1 MPKSGSQNSSES
13 QGPVVSSW
21 SCFNCRRRKSRC
33 NRQSPCGFCSKAGVE
48 CLYPFTGRMPTRQHN
63 STTASLLSRLRQL
76 ENVVDSLKAQ
86 AQDKDF
92 IPGHTNSGNTSP
104 SKNGEGSIA
113 EEEGAFIDAR
123 TINSRHNLSYGLSKS
138 FGRLQVCESGT
149 MYTGNGFWAALH
161 GELKSVRQAFEASDI
176 FDLSAFQ
183 DTSSTY
189 EAEGRHMPFDFDH
202 SNTTESTPHPAPNLL
217 HFIWQVYVKNVDPF
231 IKVLHV
237 PTMSE
242 VIRLSEGGFE
252 KLSPGTRAL
261 VFSISLAAVTS
272 LSDADVQN
280 TFGDAKEN
288 VVSRFVLGTEKALSQ
303 AGILKTTDLCVAQA
317 SLIYLEIAGQNYGM
331 RTVWMMS
338 GILVRAA
345 ISVGLHRDGATF
357 PNVSY
362 FEAEMRRRLW
372 WHICCFDARISQ
384 CYAPETMISNN
395 MLDTR
400 EPTNCNDD
408 DLEVNM
414 TKEPTAREGFTDVSF
429 TLMACELRRL
439 CNHILSSR
447 SSLMSSEKKKQAVQ
461 HDVLSEIENVRN
473 WTAKKFFGNLETR
486 RELQSSTKSLFNM
499 LLDQLSIIV
508 RDTNIFEKSPPTEER
523 HMTDRS
529 YVRALNHIENM
540 RKWRDE
546 PSMRQWGW
554 VLVNFQ
560 QWYALGVVLIHLQ
573 TQTWDSACERAWTT
587 VVKTLNEIPP
597 AMMTENPLRESII
610 GMVTAARQHR
620 EEELGRQCCQSES
633 HQIISWMPNIGASI
647 SVPEDFCFDSAP
659 DLLAGIFTGEG
670 EIAEQLNIAPIDL
683 VQDPFEGS
691 VYAGR
696 VYSRTNYPSW
706 YLEPTSDFETFE
718 PSFGNLQDLLFCNSL
733 DKGNLGSD
741 K

>member
-1 MPKSGSQNSSES
+1 
-13 QGPVVSSW
+13 
-21 SCFNCRRRKSRC
+21 
-33 NRQSPCGFCSKAGVE
+33 
-48 CLYPFTGRMPTRQHN
+48 MPTRQHN
-63 STTASLLSRLRQL
+63 STTASVPSYRTPPRKQSQAQVQDLLSRLRQL

-92 IPGHTNSGNTSP
+92 IPGHIDLGDTAR
-104 SKNGEGSIA
+104 SKNGESSTP
-113 EEEGAFIDAR
+113 EEEESFIDAR
-123 TINSRHNLSYGLSKS
+123 TNNSRHNLSYGLSKS
-138 FGRLQVCESGT
+138 FGRLHVCESGT
-149 MYTGNGFWAALH
+149 MYTGNGIWAALH
-161 GELKSVRQAFEASDI
+161 GELKGVRQAFEASDI
-176 FDLSAFQ
+176 FDLSGFQ

-189 EAEGRHMPFDFDH
+189 EAETRHMPFDLDH
-202 SNTTESTPHPAPNLL
+202 SNTPESTPHPAPNLL
-217 HFIWQVYVKNVDPF
+217 PFIWQVYVKNVDPF

-237 PTMSE
+237 PTTSE

-252 KLSPGTRAL
+252 KLSLGTRAL
-261 VFSISLAAVTS
+261 VFSISLAAVMS

-317 SLIYLEIAGQNYGM
+317 SLIYLEIAGHRYGM
-331 RTVWMMS
+331 RTLWMMS

-372 WHICCFDARISQ
+372 WHICCFDTRVSQ
-384 CYAPETMISNN
+384 CFAPETMISNN

-414 TKEPTAREGFTDVSF
+414 MKEPTAREGFTDVSF

-447 SSLMSSEKKKQAVQ
+447 SSLLSSEKKEQAVRR
-461 HDVLSEIENVRN
+461 DVLRDIENARN
-473 WTAKKFFGNLETR
+473 WAAKKFFGNLGIR
-486 RELQSSTKSLFNM
+486 RELQSSIKFLFSM

-508 RDTNIFEKSPPTEER
+508 RDTNIFEKRPPTEETHIR
-523 HMTDRS
+523 HRS
-529 YVRALNHIENM
+529 YVRALTHIENM
-540 RKWRDE
+540 QKWRDE
-546 PSMRQWGW
+546 PSMHQWGW

-560 QWYALGVVLIHLQ
+560 QWYALGIVLIYLQ
-573 TQTWDSACERAWTT
+573 TQTWDSACERAWATA
-587 VVKTLNEIPP
+587 VKTLNEIPP

-633 HQIISWMPNIGASI
+633 HQSISWMPKIGAPI
-647 SVPEDFCFDSAP
+647 SVPEGLCFDSVP
-659 DLLAGIFTGEG
+659 GLPAGIVTGEG
-670 EIAEQLNIAPIDL
+670 KIAEQPNIAPIDL
-683 VQDPFEGS
+683 VQDNRFEQA
-691 VYAGR
+691 VYVGR
-696 VYSRTNYPSW
+696 VYSRPSYPSW
-706 YLEPTSDFETFE
+706 YLEPSSDFDTFE
-718 PSFGNLQDLLFCNSL
+718 PSFGSLQDLLFCNSL
-733 DKGNLGSD
+733 DDRGNLGSE